1 MKPLQVYLDD
11 SDMRRL
17 ELVARRHGWT
27 KSQAVRV
34 AVRALTGRTTDPLL
48 GLSGMVR
55 GLPSDASERV
65 DAYLAE
71 TFDAKPR
78 RPRAGR

>member
-1 MKPLQVYLDD
+1 MKPLQVYLDA

-17 ELVARRHGWT
+17 ELVARQHGWT
-27 KSQAVRV
+27 KSQAIRV
-34 AVRALTGRTTDPLL
+34 AVRALSGRTADPLL

-71 TFDAKPR
+71 TFDAKRRRRRSPR
-78 RPRAGR
+78 